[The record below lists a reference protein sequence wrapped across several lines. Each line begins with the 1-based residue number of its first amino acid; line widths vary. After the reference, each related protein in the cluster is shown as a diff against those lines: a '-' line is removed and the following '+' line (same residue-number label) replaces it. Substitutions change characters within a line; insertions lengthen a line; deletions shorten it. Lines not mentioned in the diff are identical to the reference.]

1 MGVQAYRQDSGPVTP
16 GLSTGPVWCCTH
28 ETVTPALATS
38 HLSHFLSLSLSYKVR
53 RQSLW
58 TSAPPH
64 KGRLPDLLEG
74 HSYRS
79 NGVVVGAPL

>member
-38 HLSHFLSLSLSYKVR
+38 HLSHLPSLSA
-53 RQSLW
+53 
-58 TSAPPH
+58 SAT
-64 KGRLPDLLEG
+64 R
-74 HSYRS
+74 
-79 NGVVVGAPL
+79 